1 MKKVIA
7 GLVVIVGLAA
17 HQNRLAAAP
26 ETWTG
31 HIGDSMCG
39 AKHKP
44 MGTMKMGDRE
54 CTEMCVKAG
63 GKYVFITGGKVFQI
77 ADQKDKALA
86 LHAGHTVLLTGEL
99 KGDTITVSKIDMP
112 KKEMP
117 KGEMPKMDMPKAEK
131 K

>member
-1 MKKVIA
+1 MKNVIA
-7 GLVVIVGLAA
+7 GTLVVVGLMFA
-17 HQNRLAAAP
+17 HQHRLAAAP

-31 HIGDSMCG
+31 QIGDSMCG

-44 MGTMKMGDRE
+44 MGNMKMADRE

-63 GKYVFITGGKVFQI
+63 AQYVFITGGKVFKI

-99 KGDTITVSKIDMP
+99 KGDTITVSKI
-112 KKEMP
+112 E
-117 KGEMPKMDMPKAEK
+117 MPKAEK